1 MKKFTETKK
10 RRFQSLE
17 KSSKSICYE
26 ILAVVE
32 IQKNIQQTTK
42 DSEIEGLHNQKEK
55 GKDTTKR

>member
-1 MKKFTETKK
+1 VKNFAETKK
-10 RRFQSLE
+10 RFQSLE

-32 IQKNIQQTTK
+32 LIQKNIQQTTK